1 MPRIV
6 ESVTSESGPWVH
18 RVIESEAGLIRAA
31 ISGADVLVI
40 ELDGSKMRS
49 IDRLFAEYQQ
59 RFSFPDYFGWNWNAF
74 DECLGDLRWLPAR
87 KYVTIISH
95 ADQVLSNERTRAW
108 DVPAHYSQRREDMV
122 HNCRARLRAGTC

>member
-1 MPRIV
+1 M
-6 ESVTSESGPWVH
+6 
-18 RVIESEAGLIRAA
+18 IESEAGLIRAA

-95 ADQVLSNERTRAW
+95 ADQVLSNERIELGTYLRIIHNVGKAW
-108 DVPAHYSQRREDMV
+108 STTVGLGYERGHADIPFNTVLVEDK
-122 HNCRARLRAGTC
+122 

>member
-1 MPRIV
+1 M
-6 ESVTSESGPWVH
+6 
-18 RVIESEAGLIRAA
+18 IESEAGLIRAA

-95 ADQVLSNERTRAW
+95 ADQVLSNERTELGTYLRIIHNVGKTWSTTVGLGYERGHA
-108 DVPAHYSQRREDMV
+108 DIPFNTVLVEDK
-122 HNCRARLRAGTC
+122 